1 MNWIDVAVLALPA
14 LPLLSAALIPLLAG
28 GHPRRAARW
37 SIGFT
42 TFTLLVAL
50 ALLVQHLRGAE
61 GQSLFVGVQSIGL
74 LLDPLSLAMS
84 VLVAGI
90 SLIVHVYSLNYMADE
105 PGYVRFFS
113 LLDLMTATI
122 LLMVSAGD
130 LITLLVAWFAVGQLL
145 YFLLGHNSQ
154 REVTGRYAFWTF
166 ITYRLGDLPLVGAA
180 LLLVKAYGAWDL
192 PTLFA
197 RVAADPHLQ
206 LGGVAVVPVAGLLV
220 ALAAFARSAQFP
232 LHIWLPYTMDGPTPV
247 SALMHAGIVN
257 AGGFLFNRFAP
268 LLIHAPDVLHLAF
281 VVGLVTALLG
291 SALMLTQNDIKKSLG
306 YSTMGQM
313 GFMIMECGLG
323 AFSLAVYHLIAHGLF
338 KATLFLGSG
347 NVIGDTRR
355 DDGVPADDIYTF
367 VVERRPLRAVK
378 VPWLLAATITVLV
391 PAVVLGLSHWLVAA
405 DFFHKQGA
413 IVLLFFGWVTGAQ
426 VFFSIHKLPSENP
439 WRSLTLIFLSFLIVV
454 VGYTLIAHA
463 FETFLYPDP
472 VLRDATYAAAG
483 INLLAFDL
491 MIIFFTLVLV
501 GAWLVTFY
509 AQSLDLEGRQGTLW
523 NAIYLNLYALFSRE
537 FYISDIYTQMSRATV
552 AASKR
557 VNVWLRWV

>member
-1 MNWIDVAVLALPA
+1 
-14 LPLLSAALIPLLAG
+14 
-28 GHPRRAARW
+28 
-37 SIGFT
+37 
-42 TFTLLVAL
+42 VAL
-50 ALLVQHLRGAE
+50 VLLVQYLRARK

-145 YFLLGHNSQ
+145 YFLLGHNTQ

-180 LLLVKAYGAWDL
+180 LLLVKAYGVWDL

-378 VPWLLAATITVLV
+378 VPWLLAAMITVLV

-413 IVLLFFGWVTGAQ
+413 IVLLFFGWVTGRRC
-426 VFFSIHKLPSENP
+426 FSP
-439 WRSLTLIFLSFLIVV
+439 
-454 VGYTLIAHA
+454 
-463 FETFLYPDP
+463 
-472 VLRDATYAAAG
+472 
-483 INLLAFDL
+483 
-491 MIIFFTLVLV
+491 FTSCPAKTRGV
-501 GAWLVTFY
+501 
-509 AQSLDLEGRQGTLW
+509 R
-523 NAIYLNLYALFSRE
+523 
-537 FYISDIYTQMSRATV
+537 
-552 AASKR
+552 
-557 VNVWLRWV
+557 